1 MGSSAPIDTAPAT
14 RPYRA
19 GNLYEGPRLFTAHAV
34 GAYLYGMDQ
43 DLDNGA
49 IKTVKVAVATGVQ
62 FPAR

>member
-1 MGSSAPIDTAPAT
+1 MSVRRPVGICQSGGKAEVQLGPIVSLAA
-14 RPYRA
+14 
-19 GNLYEGPRLFTAHAV
+19 LHSI
-34 GAYLYGMDQ
+34 AYLYGMDQ